1 LVYTIFDSPAGWPDI
16 ERTARVKRWL
26 KLVAGAAAITLA
38 TAGCAGSSGSNTGSA
53 ASTAPSDGKLTVWL
67 MTGSVPDS
75 TSKAL
80 HKEFE
85 DAHPGVKVQ
94 YEVQQWN
101 GIQQKLTTA
110 LAGDDAPD
118 VIEIGNT
125 QTPFFAA
132 QGVLAD
138 LSGSVNDF
146 NGSQWLAGLKASGE
160 YDGKTYGVPFY
171 AANREVIYRKDMFE
185 QAGITTPPASRAEW
199 LDAITKLQA
208 KFGSDPDFQ
217 ALYLPGQYWYAL
229 LSFIWDDGGDI
240 ATANG
245 TAFKASLD
253 SPGSKAGIEFYKQLV
268 DASRTK
274 APKDND
280 ESNPAQAGIYGGGKA
295 AMFIG
300 APYEVATAAKTDP
313 SITAK
318 TGAFPIPSKTAGQT
332 APVFLGGSNLV
343 IPINSKDQALAK
355 DYLKLMSSAKYQT
368 ELAKAGYVP
377 GTSTDVSA
385 LASDPLASVMATAS
399 KNGRAVPAS
408 PKWGEVES
416 GQNPLKDMLT
426 AYLTGKKTL
435 DQATA
440 DANAQLDKLIG

>member
-1 LVYTIFDSPAGWPDI
+1 
-16 ERTARVKRWL
+16 VKRWL
-26 KLVAGAAAITLA
+26 KLAAGAAAITLA
-38 TAGCAGSSGSNTGSA
+38 TAGCAGSSGTNTA
-53 ASTAPSDGKLTVWL
+53 TAPSTAQTDGTLTVWL
-67 MTGSVPDS
+67 MTGSAPTTLTD
-75 TSKAL
+75 AL

-85 DAHPGVKVQ
+85 GAHPGVKVK

-110 LAGDDAPD
+110 LAGNDAPD

-125 QTPFFAA
+125 QTPAFAS

-146 NGSQWLAGLKASGE
+146 NGTQWLAGLKASGV

-185 QAGITTPPASRAEW
+185 QAGITTPPTSDAEW
-199 LDAITKLQA
+199 LDAIGKLKA
-208 KFGSDPDFQ
+208 KFGSDADFQ
-217 ALYLPGQYWYAL
+217 PLYMPGQNWYAL
-229 LSFIWDDGGDI
+229 LSFIWDNGGDI
-240 ATANG
+240 AKADG
-245 TAFKASLD
+245 KAFKATLD
-253 SPGSKAGIEFYKQLV
+253 SAGSKAGLEFYKQLV
-268 DASRTK
+268 DASGTK

-280 ESNPAQAGIYGGGKA
+280 EATPAQAGIYGGGKV

-300 APYEVATAAKTDP
+300 SPYELATAAKTDP
-313 SITAK
+313 SLTAK
-318 TGAFPIPSKTAGQT
+318 TGAFPIPGKTAGQS

-355 DYLKLMSSAKYQT
+355 DYIKLLSTAKYQT
-368 ELAKAGYVP
+368 QLAAAGYVP

-385 LASDPLASVMATAS
+385 LDSDPLASVMAKAA
-399 KNGRAVPAS
+399 KDGRAVPTS

-435 DQATA
+435 DQATS
-440 DANAQLDKLIG
+440 DANAALDKLIG